1 MFMTYNGL
9 EDWTK
14 GREFERTLLGAMMTY
29 SPIPEVNK
37 PNTLFE
43 NPSTTPLQEHDITEK
58 NTWVVGAMSVVKYPV
73 PDSAFEVNSLHFKP
87 ILSELLMVNPYF
99 IRFHSNLGVYLG
111 LFLLRCKFK
120 IITYIDF
127 VCRYT

>member
-14 GREFERTLLGAMMTY
+14 GREYERTLLGAMMTY

-58 NTWVVGAMSVVKYPV
+58 NTWVVGAMSVLKYPV
-73 PDSAFEVNSLHFKP
+73 PDWINLH
-87 ILSELLMVNPYF
+87 V
-99 IRFHSNLGVYLG
+99 
-111 LFLLRCKFK
+111 
-120 IITYIDF
+120 
-127 VCRYT
+127 